1 MKRIAQLLIFS
12 MCIGACSSAFAQ
24 GTIEAQERFL
34 LEQAVQNNL
43 NFKAKE
49 RRIQQTEIERKALWQ
64 RYIPR
69 IEADA
74 LYMYFD
80 ARMQADAQT
89 VQIPSA
95 LLPLPPQIGG
105 LLPPVLTFFDGESD
119 FTTWGQAAT
128 AGITAK
134 MLLFSGGKIPM
145 ALKAVKH
152 KESAEHFMLRA
163 EKEELAE
170 EVLSTYEQYWLLEHS
185 RLLLDESRKRLQ
197 KEQER
202 VEKAIAAG
210 LATPF
215 DRNKIQVALLS
226 LEAKEEEYARNRRL
240 IVQKIALLTGLPE
253 AEIPAPADSLAPCR
267 EEAQAEGSP
276 EQRPEWQAI
285 EARYH
290 AYDAKL
296 RMERLFFLPKI
307 QAFAS
312 YRYAVVFQN
321 DFYTDYRLNEQAPPL
336 ALHLDKFQLQPT
348 WMVGV
353 GMKWTLFDGM
363 EEKHRIEKAKIDRE
377 VAAQEGE
384 YKQQQLQLAYQK
396 AQTDWELANKVL
408 SIKKQSLEVSRH
420 NLTLASRSYAQGLLS
435 VTDWLT
441 AEQDYAR
448 AELEYHQ
455 AIVEQRKAYRAYLR
469 ASGQSL
475 FEAVNK

>member
-1 MKRIAQLLIFS
+1 MGVWS
-12 MCIGACSSAFAQ
+12 WTFAQ
-24 GTIEAQERFL
+24 STIEAQEQFL

-43 NFKAKE
+43 NLKVKE
-49 RRIQQTEIERKALWQ
+49 HQTWQTGLDRKALWQ

-80 ARMQADAQT
+80 ARMQADAET

-105 LLPPVLTFFDGESD
+105 LLPPVLTFFDGESK

-128 AGITAK
+128 AGVTAK

-145 ALKAVKH
+145 AQKVMQH
-152 KESAEHFMLRA
+152 KQSAEHLMLQA
-163 EKEELAE
+163 EKEALAE
-170 EVLSTYEQYWLLEHS
+170 ELLNTYEQYWLLEQS
-185 RLLLDESRKRLQ
+185 RLLLDESRKRLE
-197 KEQER
+197 KEQQR
-202 VEKAIAAG
+202 VEKAVAAG

-226 LEAKEEEYARNRRL
+226 LEAKEEEYAHNRRL
-240 IVQKIALLTGLPE
+240 IVQKIALLAGLPE
-253 AEIPAPADSLAPCR
+253 SDIPAPAGVLMPYEAGM
-267 EEAQAEGSP
+267 EEGTP
-276 EQRPEWQAI
+276 DQRPEWQAI
-285 EARYH
+285 EARRR

-296 RMERLFFLPKI
+296 RMEKLFFLPKI

-312 YRYAVVFQN
+312 YRYAAVFQN
-321 DFYTDYRLNEQAPPL
+321 DFYTDYHLNEQAPPL
-336 ALHLDKFQLQPT
+336 ALHLNEFQLQPT

-353 GMKWTLFDGM
+353 GMKWTLFDGL

-377 VAAQEGE
+377 VAGHEGE
-384 YKQQQLQLAYQK
+384 YKQQQLQLAYRK
-396 AQTDWELANKVL
+396 ARTDWELANKVL
-408 SIKKQSLEVSRH
+408 AIKKEAMEVSRH